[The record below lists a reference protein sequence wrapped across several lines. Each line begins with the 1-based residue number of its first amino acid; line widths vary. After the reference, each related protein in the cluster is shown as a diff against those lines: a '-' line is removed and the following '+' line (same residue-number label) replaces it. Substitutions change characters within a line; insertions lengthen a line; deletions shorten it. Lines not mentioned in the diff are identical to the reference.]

1 MKMLFENWRR
11 FVNEQAEI
19 VDFPAPES
27 RGGDEEYFLF
37 SKEQINILDKVVK
50 DFGGSLDGIVQKSS
64 SEAERLVAEEDNE
77 GEEVQSTINA
87 VEQPYLQ
94 SLPTLPTPP
103 RKSKKPFFKMEPEDF
118 ENEGY
123 VIAVKKD
130 ILNYFKEM
138 FEKLKENNESW
149 KSSKRW
155 YHDVNNVI
163 KNFVDNESQDV
174 ALLSVIM
181 SACSHNTPFERN
193 FAEAIL
199 VFKAIKTDLA
209 NGKKDCLL
217 NFFNDERHFTRRDVE
232 GKIGKLKLTNF
243 ALNILDPKL
252 SEHPDNWW
260 NSTMDR
266 WMIRAFYPTIDETQ
280 FSKGSPEAIA
290 GGKLI
295 MKIAGSPISYVYL
308 SKYLARFANEL
319 GLSPSELQA
328 IIWISIM
335 NKRTG
340 RVDTLPE
347 VLRTLKTKNL
357 SVLGQI
363 ASSIEQ
369 TGDQQEAIK
378 IAELFKNNLNDE
390 QDIVNMVRQMSSQQ
404 KRKILDSF
412 INSYMQLDSEDCPV
426 VKFQKIEMVKNG
438 GTKTKESFAYPTLLT
453 YFVLDHH
460 VGMRKDKKN
469 NIRDYAIKAINGE
482 LDVDRARD
490 MLMSLIGFGAI
501 SQKQV
506 ISEKL
511 DRIAE
516 ELKRMR

>member
-1 MKMLFENWRR
+1 MKMLFENWRG

-19 VDFPAPES
+19 IDFPAPES
-27 RGGDEEYFLF
+27 RGDDEEYFLF

-64 SEAERLVAEEDNE
+64 SEAERLVAEEDSE
-77 GEEVQSTINA
+77 GEEDEGTIGA
-87 VEQPYLQ
+87 VEKPYLR
-94 SLPTLPTPP
+94 SLPRPP

-118 ENEGY
+118 ETEGY

-130 ILNYFKEM
+130 ILDYFNTM
-138 FEKLKENNESW
+138 FEELRKNTESW
-149 KSSKRW
+149 ESSKRW
-155 YHDVNNVI
+155 YYDVNNVI
-163 KNFVDNESQDV
+163 KAFVDNNSEDV
-174 ALLSVIM
+174 ALLSIIM

-199 VFKAIKTDLA
+199 VFKAIKADLA

-217 NFFNDERHFTRRDVE
+217 KFLDDSRHFKKRKVK
-232 GKIGKLKLTNF
+232 GKMGKLKLTNF

-252 SEHPDNWW
+252 SENPDNWW

-280 FSKGSPEAIA
+280 FSKGSPEAKA
-290 GGKLI
+290 GGKLV
-295 MKIAGSPISYVYL
+295 MKIAGAPISYVYL
-308 SKYLARFANEL
+308 AKYLARFATQL
-319 GLSPSELQA
+319 DLTPSELQA

-335 NKRTG
+335 NKRRG

-347 VLRTLKTKNL
+347 VLRILKTKNL
-357 SVLGQI
+357 SALGQI

-378 IAELFKNNLNDE
+378 IVELFKKNLNDE
-390 QDIVNMVRQMSSQQ
+390 QDIIKMVYQMSSEQ
-404 KRKILDSF
+404 KREILDSY
-412 INSYMQLDSEDCPV
+412 INPYMDLDSEDCPV
-426 VKFQKIEMVKNG
+426 VTIEKEVMVKGG
-438 GTKTKESFAYPTLLT
+438 GTKTQESVAYPSLLT
-453 YFVLDHH
+453 YFVLDYH

-469 NIRDYAIKAINGE
+469 NIRDYVEEAITGK
-482 LDVDRARD
+482 LDVDRARE
-490 MLMSLIGFGAI
+490 MLVSLIGFDAT
-501 SQKQV
+501 KQTQL

-516 ELKRMR
+516 ELRRMR